1 MTTLVMAIPDEGS
14 INKPVTAIVQEYGK
28 RLYRFIRSRVSS
40 DADAEDIL
48 QDVWYQFSRV
58 VGFAPIEQL
67 SGWLFRVA
75 RNRLTDQFRR
85 TKNRSLEDFSY
96 ENEEGEQL
104 FLHLN
109 LFEDGTPETELF
121 KKTVWETLFA
131 ALDELPEDQRN
142 VFIWNELEDETF
154 QSIADRT
161 GENIKT
167 LISRK
172 RYAVAKLRER
182 LAGLYHEIENQ

>member
-1 MTTLVMAIPDEGS
+1 MTTLAMAIPDDDS
-14 INKPVTAIVQEYGK
+14 KNRSVTTAVQEYGK
-28 RLYRFIRSRVSS
+28 RLYRFIRSRVKS

-48 QDVWYQFSRV
+48 QDVWYQFSRAV
-58 VGFAPIEQL
+58 DFEPVEQL

-96 ENEEGEQL
+96 EDEDGAL
-104 FLHLN
+104 LSLHLH
-109 LFEDGTPETELF
+109 LPDDGTPETELF
-121 KKTVWETLFA
+121 RKTVWETLFA
-131 ALDELPEDQRN
+131 ALDELPEEQRN
-142 VFIWNELEDETF
+142 VFIWNELDNETL

-172 RYAVAKLRER
+172 RYAVTRLRER
-182 LAGLYHEIENQ
+182 LEQLYIELEN